1 MPSSRG
7 GPPAGVGIH
16 HCVEGDATA
25 CSHATTS
32 TGSGACQSVRSR
44 NAPMAAPVAAG
55 VCDRSCAASNTRLP
69 VPDAHRVR
77 LSPTRAWRAANARN
91 VSVHWSAAVTVW
103 ASGIQPGPS
112 TISTRSAKSALSLA
126 IQVTGGGGPSTDT
139 GARAAVARR
148 CASVQTSSVDM

>member
-1 MPSSRG
+1 MPSRRG
-7 GPPAGVGIH
+7 GPAADAGIH
-16 HCVEGDATA
+16 HWVEGEATA
-25 CSHATTS
+25 CSQATTS
-32 TGSGACQSVRSR
+32 TGSGASQLVRSR
-44 NAPMAAPVAAG
+44 NARTAAPVAEG
-55 VCDRSCAASNTRLP
+55 VCDRRCAESNTRLP

-77 LSPTRAWRAANARN
+77 FRPTRAWRAASERS
-91 VSVHWSAAVTVW
+91 VSAHRSALVAAC

-112 TISTRSAKSALSLA
+112 TSSTSSAKSALSLA